1 MQRVL
6 PIVVLLVAT
15 TLLAASA
22 SSAQSAPEETTPKS
36 DNKQAAE
43 TSSESAPGQP
53 ASNSPAAAQF
63 ESVGFESVWYIPST
77 LSSWIQPSAW
87 GAAIEL
93 GMNVASGNSDTL
105 TLKTGAELERK
116 TDRSKTVIDINYAK
130 TSANHLETQH
140 YALLKTRQDLFLDQ
154 SHWNW
159 FTKQE
164 VAYDEFKAF
173 DLRWVINSGIAYR
186 FADSDERK
194 LAGRFGAG
202 VSREFGGPDNRWIP
216 EAVFGADWKRKLT
229 EQQEVK
235 ATFDY
240 LPSWNN
246 WDEDFRITADLAWE
260 IRFDQPENLRLKVGI
275 IDRYDNT
282 PNGAKANDFAYSLL
296 LLWKK

>member
-6 PIVVLLVAT
+6 SIVVLLVVT

-22 SSAQSAPEETTPKS
+22 SSAQSAPEKTPPQS
-36 DNKQAAE
+36 DNNQAAA
-43 TSSESAPGQP
+43 TSTESDQP
-53 ASNSPAAAQF
+53 ASNSPATAQLETVWF
-63 ESVGFESVWYIPST
+63 ESAWYIPTT

-93 GMNVASGNSDTL
+93 GMNAASGNSDTL

-116 TDRSKTVIDINYAK
+116 TDSSKTVIDINYAK
-130 TSANHLETQH
+130 ASANHLETQH
-140 YALLKTRQDLFLDQ
+140 YALLKTRQDLFLNH

-186 FADSDERK
+186 FADSDEKK
-194 LAGRFGAG
+194 LTGRFGAG

>member
-63 ESVGFESVWYIPST
+63 ESVGFESVWNIPST

-93 GMNVASGNSDTL
+93 GMNAASGNSDTL

>member
-93 GMNVASGNSDTL
+93 GMNAASGNSDTL
-105 TLKTGAELERK
+105 TLKTGAELERN

-140 YALLKTRQDLFLDQ
+140 YALLKTRQDLFLNH

-229 EQQEVK
+229 EQQEIK

>member
-6 PIVVLLVAT
+6 LIVVLLVVT
-15 TLLAASA
+15 TLLAASD
-22 SSAQSAPEETTPKS
+22 SSAQSAAEETTPKS
-36 DNKQAAE
+36 DNKPAA
-43 TSSESAPGQP
+43 TASPESDRSQP
-53 ASNSPAAAQF
+53 ATNSPASAQ
-63 ESVGFESVWYIPST
+63 FESVWYIPSS

-87 GAAIEL
+87 GTAGEL
-93 GMNVASGNSDTL
+93 GMNAATGNSETL

-140 YALLKTRQDLFLDQ
+140 YALLKTRQDLFLNHL
-154 SHWNW
+154 HWNW

-186 FADSDERK
+186 FSDSDDKK
-194 LAGRFGAG
+194 LTGRFGAG

>member
-22 SSAQSAPEETTPKS
+22 SSAQSDPEETTPKS

-93 GMNVASGNSDTL
+93 GMNAASGNSDTL

-140 YALLKTRQDLFLDQ
+140 YALLKTRQDLFLNH

>member
-1 MQRVL
+1 MQRVFF
-6 PIVVLLVAT
+6 IVVLLVAT
-15 TLLAASA
+15 GLLAVSDI
-22 SSAQSAPEETTPKS
+22 SAQSASEAPVPKS
-36 DNKQAAE
+36 DEK
-43 TSSESAPGQP
+43 
-53 ASNSPAAAQF
+53 PAAATTAPAPKSDDSQPAAN
-63 ESVGFESVWYIPST
+63 STSSAQPADVWYIPSA
-77 LSSWIQPSAW
+77 LSAWIQPSAW
-87 GAAIEL
+87 GAAVEL
-93 GMNVASGNSDTL
+93 GMNAAAGNSDTL
-105 TLKTGAELERK
+105 TLQTGAELERK
-116 TDRSKTVIDINYAK
+116 TDRSKTEIDINYAK
-130 TSANHLETQH
+130 ISANRLETQH
-140 YALLKTRQDLFLDQ
+140 YALLKTRQDLFLNH

-186 FADSDERK
+186 FSDSEEKK
-194 LAGRFGAG
+194 LSGRFGAG

-216 EAVFGADWKRKLT
+216 EAVFGADWKRQLT

>member
-1 MQRVL
+1 MQRVFF
-6 PIVVLLVAT
+6 IVVLLVAT
-15 TLLAASA
+15 GLLAVSD
-22 SSAQSAPEETTPKS
+22 SSAQSASKAPVPKS
-36 DNKQAAE
+36 DEK
-43 TSSESAPGQP
+43 
-53 ASNSPAAAQF
+53 PAAATTAPAPNSDDSQPAAN
-63 ESVGFESVWYIPST
+63 STSSTQPADVWYIPSA
-77 LSSWIQPSAW
+77 LSAWIQPSAW
-87 GAAIEL
+87 GAAVEL
-93 GMNVASGNSDTL
+93 GMNAAAGNSDTL

-116 TDRSKTVIDINYAK
+116 TDRSKTEIDINYAK
-130 TSANHLETQH
+130 VSANRLETQH
-140 YALLKTRQDLFLDQ
+140 YALLKTRQDLFLNH

-164 VAYDEFKAF
+164 AAYDEFKAF

-186 FADSDERK
+186 FSDREEKK
-194 LAGRFGAG
+194 LTGRFGAG

-216 EAVFGADWKRKLT
+216 EAVFGADWKRQLT

>member
-6 PIVVLLVAT
+6 SIVVLLVVT

-22 SSAQSAPEETTPKS
+22 SYAQSAPEKTPPQS
-36 DNKQAAE
+36 DNNQAAA
-43 TSSESAPGQP
+43 TSSESDQP
-53 ASNSPAAAQF
+53 ASNSPATAQLETVWF
-63 ESVGFESVWYIPST
+63 ESAWYIPTT

-93 GMNVASGNSDTL
+93 GMNAASGNSDTL

-116 TDRSKTVIDINYAK
+116 TDSSKTVIDINYAK
-130 TSANHLETQH
+130 ASANHLETQH
-140 YALLKTRQDLFLDQ
+140 YALLKTRQDLILNH

-186 FADSDERK
+186 FADSDEKK
-194 LAGRFGAG
+194 LTGRFGAG